1 MPTTCE
7 CEERKTAVRDGT
19 MLYRPDRDGWM
30 FTDIPIRRMSPMAAY
45 FAGERGGE
53 NNTGEPYIYIV
64 CPWCSEDLPRP
75 TFDIVWNPNDQGD
88 GGSDG
93 PE

>member
-1 MPTTCE
+1 
-7 CEERKTAVRDGT
+7 

-64 CPWCSEDLPRP
+64 CPWCSER
-75 TFDIVWNPNDQGD
+75 FAA
-88 GGSDG
+88 SDVRHRV
-93 PE
+93 ESE